1 MYLSILGLFKILY
14 GFRCT
19 DHIQGYRHLL
29 LRIIFIKVWA
39 RSNAQILKLM
49 LLIVA
54 FKLWCKFIVVCKWNK
69 FCLQKL
75 FVDHAT
81 LLNSYPTYVGCT
93 LQSSDSG
100 RWVFLLVIQY
110 GISTYTA
117 QIENSIVIWLS
128 WALGCIALIFLFIG

>member
-1 MYLSILGLFKILY
+1 MYLSILGLFKTLY
-14 GFRCT
+14 SFRCT
-19 DHIQGYRHLL
+19 DHIQDYRHLL
-29 LRIIFIKVWA
+29 VRIIFIKVWA
-39 RSNAQILKLM
+39 HSNAQILKLM

-54 FKLWCKFIVVCKWNK
+54 FKLWCKFIVVYKWNK

-81 LLNSYPTYVGCT
+81 LLNSYPTFVGCT
-93 LQSSDSG
+93 LQSSDS
-100 RWVFLLVIQY
+100 

-117 QIENSIVIWLS
+117 QIENSVVIWLS